1 MLTLELFTAIFIAVM
16 GAGTPLVLAA
26 TGELVS
32 ERAGVLN
39 LGVEGMM
46 LVGAAVAF
54 AVTAETGSAVAG
66 VAAGMGAG
74 MALSLIF
81 GFLTL
86 TCLANQVATGLALT
100 IFGVGASASIGA
112 SYTGAA
118 LVVTSA
124 FKIPY
129 LGDVPVFGELL
140 FSLEPLTY
148 LSLLMA
154 VAVWYFL
161 MRSRPGL
168 VLRAV
173 GDAPESAHA
182 TGFPVIAIR
191 YLAVLFGGAMA
202 GIAGAYLSVF
212 YTPVWVE
219 NMTAGRGWIA
229 VALVVFATWQV
240 PRMLAGAYLFGG
252 VTIVQFH
259 IQSANLGITTQFLSM
274 LPYAATIIVLVIISS
289 NAMKVRLHTPAAL
302 AKPFHADD

>member
-1 MLTLELFTAIFIAVM
+1 MPPIDLVTAIFVAVM

-26 TGELVS
+26 TGELVA

-54 AVTAETGSAVAG
+54 AATAETGSPLVG

-74 MALSLIF
+74 MVLSLIF

-86 TCLANQVATGLALT
+86 TCVANQVATGLALT
-100 IFGVGASASIGA
+100 IFGTGASASIGA
-112 SYTGAA
+112 AYTGTA
-118 LVVTSA
+118 LSVTSA
-124 FKIPY
+124 FKIPL
-129 LGDVPVFGELL
+129 LGDIPVIGGLL

-148 LSLLMA
+148 LSLLLA
-154 VAVWYFL
+154 AGAWYFL

-168 VLRAV
+168 ILRAV
-173 GDAPESAHA
+173 GDAPVSAHA

-240 PRMLAGAYLFGG
+240 PRVLVGAYLFGG
-252 VTIVQFH
+252 VTILQFH

-274 LPYAATIIVLVIISS
+274 LPYAATILVLVIISS
-289 NAMKVRLHTPAAL
+289 DAMRVRLHTPGAL
-302 AKPFHADD
+302 AKPFHTGD

>member
-1 MLTLELFTAIFIAVM
+1 MPAIDLFTAIFISVM

-26 TGELVS
+26 TGELVA

-54 AVTAETGSAVAG
+54 AATAETGSAAIGVVAG
-66 VAAGMGAG
+66 MAAGM
-74 MALSLIF
+74 MLSLIF
-81 GFLTL
+81 GFLAL

-100 IFGVGASASIGA
+100 IFGVGASASIG
-112 SYTGAA
+112 SGYTGNA
-118 LVVTSA
+118 LSVGA
-124 FKIPY
+124 QFKIPF
-129 LGDVPVFGELL
+129 LSEIPFFGELL

-148 LSLLMA
+148 LSLLVAA
-154 VAVWYFL
+154 VVWYFL
-161 MRSRPGL
+161 MRSRSGL
-168 VLRAV
+168 VMRAV
-173 GDAPESAHA
+173 GDAPGSAHA

-191 YLAVLFGGAMA
+191 YCAVLFGGAMA

-229 VALVVFATWQV
+229 IALVVFATWQI
-240 PRMLAGAYLFGG
+240 PRMLVGAFLFGG
-252 VTIVQFH
+252 VTILQFH

-274 LPYAATIIVLVIISS
+274 LPYAATIVVLIIISS
-289 NAMKVRLHTPAAL
+289 DAVRVRLHTPAAL
-302 AKPFHADD
+302 AKPFSADD